1 MLPSLLLLN
10 NINWCVFT
18 LYFTEKIKRLEGL
31 LTKCKES
38 IKANKQKTTALTE
51 VKESLANQGKHFFL
65 YKPQHFHEFFE
76 YFFFFFKVE
85 EKEVELNDVKS
96 QLLNTQ
102 SVLSTAQ
109 IELDSLR
116 NKGQQEELQIAEIK
130 MMMHQ
135 VNYL

>member
-1 MLPSLLLLN
+1 MR
-10 NINWCVFT
+10 

-51 VKESLANQGKHFFL
+51 VKESLANQGKHFF
-65 YKPQHFHEFFE
+65 
-76 YFFFFFKVE
+76 FFFKVE

-102 SVLSTAQ
+102 SVLSSAQ
-109 IELDSLR
+109 IELDGLR

-135 VNYL
+135 VNYLKLAQKLGCCNTIAYLPIY

>member
-1 MLPSLLLLN
+1 MTTDFFSVSIDFLFIFYHLFRFLNQKPS
-10 NINWCVFT
+10 
-18 LYFTEKIKRLEGL
+18 KQIK
-31 LTKCKES
+31 
-38 IKANKQKTTALTE
+38 TADKFHRKKKNQVSYIQELSKH
-51 VKESLANQGKHFFL
+51 VMNSLQ
-65 YKPQHFHEFFE
+65 
-76 YFFFFFKVE
+76 VE

-135 VNYL
+135 VIYL

>member
-1 MLPSLLLLN
+1 M
-10 NINWCVFT
+10 
-18 LYFTEKIKRLEGL
+18 
-31 LTKCKES
+31 TKCKES

-51 VKESLANQGKHFFL
+51 VKESLANQ
-65 YKPQHFHEFFE
+65 
-76 YFFFFFKVE
+76 VE

-102 SVLSTAQ
+102 SVLSTAH

-116 NKGQQEELQIAEIK
+116 NKGQLEELQIAEIK

>member
-1 MLPSLLLLN
+1 MMNSL
-10 NINWCVFT
+10 
-18 LYFTEKIKRLEGL
+18 
-31 LTKCKES
+31 
-38 IKANKQKTTALTE
+38 Q
-51 VKESLANQGKHFFL
+51 
-65 YKPQHFHEFFE
+65 
-76 YFFFFFKVE
+76 VE

-135 VNYL
+135 VNYLSLAQKLGCCNTGGRGIGYSL